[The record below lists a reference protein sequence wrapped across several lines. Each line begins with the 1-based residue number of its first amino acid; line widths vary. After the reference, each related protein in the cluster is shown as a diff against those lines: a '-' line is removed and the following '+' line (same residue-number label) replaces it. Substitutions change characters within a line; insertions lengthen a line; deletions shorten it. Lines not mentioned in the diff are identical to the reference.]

1 MKYPYQ
7 KFTLNNLPNELW
19 RDIEG
24 YEGIVQISD
33 FGRIKSLQ
41 RTIFVKQVNREF
53 YKTLPEKILRQDVTY
68 NTNQLKGD
76 RIGSLRTTW
85 HTEGCLIRRSIT
97 RLVYHHFVSDLG
109 STQVV
114 INKDGDWQNNHFL
127 NLDAISKS
135 QLRSRSFAL
144 GRDQGNHHNGKA
156 RYTMSIPVKQLSAD
170 GEVVATFKSLSHAQ
184 RETGFLADEISRCV
198 RGLREKY
205 HGYRWVRHR

>member
-24 YEGIVQISD
+24 HEGIVQISD

-85 HTEGCLIRRSIT
+85 HTEGP
-97 RLVYHHFVSDLG
+97 
-109 STQVV
+109 Q
-114 INKDGDWQNNHFL
+114 
-127 NLDAISKS
+127 
-135 QLRSRSFAL
+135 
-144 GRDQGNHHNGKA
+144 
-156 RYTMSIPVKQLSAD
+156 
-170 GEVVATFKSLSHAQ
+170 
-184 RETGFLADEISRCV
+184 
-198 RGLREKY
+198 
-205 HGYRWVRHR
+205 